1 MRKETFLFFLFFVII
16 NITLPGQQVVTTSG
30 DFYQNTNGTLSW
42 TLGETLTDTYIN
54 NQSVLTQGF
63 QQPTLKVTS
72 ITELPGLDYSITAF
86 PNPAKEYVKLKI
98 EKDNVDGMQYDLL
111 DMSGKVI
118 ESKKIQNAETEI
130 SFSDLIPATYFI
142 RITENDI
149 EIKIFKIVK
158 Q

>member
-1 MRKETFLFFLFFVII
+1 MRKETFLFFLFYVII
-16 NITLPGQQVVTTSG
+16 HITSSGQQVVTTSG
-30 DFYQNTNGTLSW
+30 DFYQNTNGSISW
-42 TLGETLTDTYIN
+42 TLGEIMTDTYTN

-63 QQPTLKVTS
+63 QQPNLKVTS

-86 PNPAKEYVKLKI
+86 PNPAKEFVKLKI
-98 EKDNVDGMQYDLL
+98 EKEDVNGMQYDLL

-118 ESKKIQNAETEI
+118 ESKKIQNSETEI
-130 SFSDLIPATYFI
+130 SFADLIPATYFI